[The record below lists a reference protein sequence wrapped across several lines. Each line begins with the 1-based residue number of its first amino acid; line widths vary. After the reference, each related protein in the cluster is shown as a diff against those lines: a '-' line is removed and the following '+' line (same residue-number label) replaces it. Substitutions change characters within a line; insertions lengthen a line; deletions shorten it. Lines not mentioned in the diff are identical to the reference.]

1 MYSDEQRKATA
12 QSTYEDAKKTQVSF
26 TNLFVVRAMEGPLV
40 IERPA
45 PIRRVLGRPFGR
57 WSSWSQLP
65 PGRRRGGL
73 LPPSPLFQL
82 PPALCLSATP
92 AGGRSSSPPAPV
104 DSRQLVDR
112 PHFSNMLDVGAGI
125 RRHPAPSPPGSPLS
139 DLLAMG
145 GDVSISSSTCTE
157 LFEANFIVVA
167 IVSDMGT
174 GNVALWRELNVGHD
188 KNCHFAHPC
197 DDALKIFVCADVPHL
212 IKLVRNHLIDH
223 SFYVDDYII
232 NKDYFQALLKL
243 SSTELIA
250 HKLTQDHIINISGS
264 ARQRVGPA
272 VQLLSNTVAKAIT
285 YAGGHRLMP
294 KNSKEASAIVQL
306 FNDWFDLMNSR
317 SKFVISCPGRNA
329 FGTDIEKQKELL
341 HKMTEVINIIRVE
354 KYKVQYV
361 LTSRLNQDV
370 LENLFSYIRGM
381 GGSNDHPSSA
391 IFTENRNT
399 AGSTEPC
406 FFNVLNEP
414 SVETIQED
422 ICITQRMLSNLVETD
437 IYDRDASILS
447 INTFEEP
454 AYSED
459 ESMNQNLV
467 SLIDQFEI
475 KEKNHMEA
483 LKYITGYVANQFKN
497 KYELKI
503 PTKK

>member
-1 MYSDEQRKATA
+1 MVYLIPYTSNCYTGKCKTPSKFVLKDTFQR
-12 QSTYEDAKKTQVSF
+12 
-26 TNLFVVRAMEGPLV
+26 
-40 IERPA
+40 
-45 PIRRVLGRPFGR
+45 
-57 WSSWSQLP
+57 
-65 PGRRRGGL
+65 
-73 LPPSPLFQL
+73 
-82 PPALCLSATP
+82 CLMNFF
-92 AGGRSSSPPAPV
+92 R
-104 DSRQLVDR
+104 DNWLKY
-112 PHFSNMLDVGAGI
+112 I
-125 RRHPAPSPPGSPLS
+125 HPCKLE
-139 DLLAMG
+139 M
-145 GDVSISSSTCTE
+145 

-354 KYKVQYV
+354 
-361 LTSRLNQDV
+361 
-370 LENLFSYIRGM
+370 
-381 GGSNDHPSSA
+381 
-391 IFTENRNT
+391 
-399 AGSTEPC
+399 
-406 FFNVLNEP
+406 
-414 SVETIQED
+414 
-422 ICITQRMLSNLVETD
+422 
-437 IYDRDASILS
+437 
-447 INTFEEP
+447 P